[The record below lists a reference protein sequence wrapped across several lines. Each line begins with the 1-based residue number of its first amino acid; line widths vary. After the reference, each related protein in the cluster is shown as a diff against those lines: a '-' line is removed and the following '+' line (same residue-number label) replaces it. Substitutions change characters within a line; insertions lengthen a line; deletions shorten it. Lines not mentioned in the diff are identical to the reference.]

1 MDVIFQCALCG
12 APFTVS
18 TETYQR
24 FGLNSVPTKC
34 PTCKDVGKA
43 LASDAPKVGTVVDR
57 RCLGFWPCLMVGH
70 EIYDRLE
77 AAPTRRGTVGR
88 GAFCGRDFGE
98 VVWHGRLDIWDHRA
112 GGSPYPDEWASCRLM
127 IAEKIIGVTGRGT
140 AVWSATS
147 ELAPEIVQHRTAS
160 YRYLVLGDPQAQAE
174 PGSRPSPAG
183 RLRAVVRSWKTTLKG
198 FGRQIRSRF
207 HISENVVEIARF
219 GGQCRTGRLG
229 SEGLVAVIPCGEYVA
244 IEGWSDGSDP
254 SYLVY
259 LGDVGLN
266 DDPEEMSYLPGFEPE
281 KGKE

>member
-1 MDVIFQCALCG
+1 MDLRFKCALCG
-12 APFTVS
+12 SEFVVS

-24 FGLNSVPTKC
+24 FDLGSIPTKC

-57 RCLGFWPCLMVGH
+57 RCLGFWPCILVGH
-70 EIYDRLE
+70 EVYDRLE

-98 VVWHGRLDIWDHRA
+98 VVWHGRLDVWDHRPGNA
-112 GGSPYPDEWASCRLM
+112 PYPVEQASVRLM
-127 IAEKIIGVTGRGT
+127 VAEKVVGVTGRGT

-147 ELAPEIVQHRTAS
+147 ELAPEVVGHRTES
-160 YRYLVLGDPQAQAE
+160 YRYLVLGEPRGGAD
-174 PGSRPSPAG
+174 PGSRPAPAG
-183 RLRAVVRSWKTTLKG
+183 RLRAIVRSWKTTLKG
-198 FGRQIRSRF
+198 FGRQISSRY
-207 HISENVVEIARF
+207 HISENVVEIARY

-229 SEGLVAVIPCGEYVA
+229 SEGLVAVIPHDEYVA

-259 LGDVGLN
+259 FGSVGLN
-266 DDPEEMSYLPGFEPE
+266 DEPEKMSYLPGFEP
-281 KGKE
+281 GKDEE